1 MQFPDWEAAPVYS
14 SSRNTRDF
22 NRGIRAQ
29 DPRARLEYDTA
40 RAMYFPQCIS
50 RLAGLVHKQQDPQTG
65 GRDIVEAAA
74 IHIHRLY
81 SLLCLCLFKEGQQV
95 LLIRSGLADSSVSSL
110 LP

>member
-1 MQFPDWEAAPVYS
+1 MENGIEACLLYDLLHSLILAVK
-14 SSRNTRDF
+14 RNP
-22 NRGIRAQ
+22 A
-29 DPRARLEYDTA
+29 
-40 RAMYFPQCIS
+40 
-50 RLAGLVHKQQDPQTG
+50 LAGLVHKQQDPQTG

>member
-1 MQFPDWEAAPVYS
+1 ME
-14 SSRNTRDF
+14 N
-22 NRGIRAQ
+22 GIE
-29 DPRARLEYDTA
+29 ARLHYDLRHSLVLA
-40 RAMYFPQCIS
+40 VKRNPAP
-50 RLAGLVHKQQDPQTG
+50 AGLVHDQQGAETG